1 MCFCKGVPK
10 SQFSVFAVAL
20 LPTDFLSALTAVVLY
35 TKNGGDVEEGLSE
48 RKNVGCGR
56 KQLSRSWISTVIT
69 LRESPPEIMTS
80 VYLFSASLYVAIWG
94 RTELSTRARQVSK
107 KGRDHYWQKIPR
119 TLLTTFPLPPFLRRE
134 CIWISVF
141 KFHSGEHMNIYY
153 YFFSVLSLAVLKT
166 SLRGVKQS
174 VQTFFW
180 HIICPFHCFTDHFIF
195 PHSFFIFLTGPEN
208 IQCLSGRLTPDRG
221 LRCNISVN
229 SKSI

>member
-107 KGRDHYWQKIPR
+107 KGIDHYWQKIPR

-134 CIWISVF
+134 CIWISCSSSTLESIWIYIIIFFLSSLLQYWKLLWEELSNQCRHFSDTSFVLF
-141 KFHSGEHMNIYY
+141 IVLLTILFFLIHS
-153 YFFSVLSLAVLKT
+153 
-166 SLRGVKQS
+166 
-174 VQTFFW
+174 
-180 HIICPFHCFTDHFIF
+180 
-195 PHSFFIFLTGPEN
+195 SFF
-208 IQCLSGRLTPDRG
+208 
-221 LRCNISVN
+221 
-229 SKSI
+229 

>member
-69 LRESPPEIMTS
+69 LRESPPEIVTS

-107 KGRDHYWQKIPR
+107 KGIDHYWQKIPR

-134 CIWISVF
+134 CIWISC
-141 KFHSGEHMNIYY
+141 SSSTLESIWIYIII
-153 YFFSVLSLAVLKT
+153 FFFCPLSC
-166 SLRGVKQS
+166 S
-174 VQTFFW
+174 
-180 HIICPFHCFTDHFIF
+180 I
-195 PHSFFIFLTGPEN
+195 EN
-208 IQCLSGRLTPDRG
+208 FSER
-221 LRCNISVN
+221 S
-229 SKSI
+229 

>member
-107 KGRDHYWQKIPR
+107 KGIDHYWQKIPR

-153 YFFSVLSLAVLKT
+153 YFFFLSSLLQYWKLLWEELSNQCRHFSDTSFVLFIVLLT
-166 SLRGVKQS
+166 IL
-174 VQTFFW
+174 FFLI
-180 HIICPFHCFTDHFIF
+180 HS
-195 PHSFFIFLTGPEN
+195 SFF
-208 IQCLSGRLTPDRG
+208 
-221 LRCNISVN
+221 
-229 SKSI
+229 